1 MKRFF
6 VLAGLVCSGLLL
18 TSTNALSA
26 SAGFSVPSGE
36 YSVFVRSNAVVELR
50 LADILSTYTSTT
62 LSCADNRIVAIGNA
76 DNPAGNTPNY
86 NSATMATL
94 LTAWSTRANIQ
105 ILVSDTDT
113 DSNNNCGLLL
123 IHLQCDGC
131 PSAL

>member
-1 MKRFF
+1 M
-6 VLAGLVCSGLLL
+6 SSYII
-18 TSTNALSA
+18 TTALSA

-50 LADILSTYTSTT
+50 LADNLSTYTSTT

-76 DNPAGNTPNY
+76 DNPSGNTPNY

-94 LTAWSTRANIQ
+94 LTAWSTRADIQ
-105 ILVSDTDT
+105 ILVSDADT